1 VQCKEFPIVVMTSN
15 RERDF
20 PPAFNRRCIRVEM
33 PPPSEA
39 DTLKTVVLAHF
50 HPEAAL
56 GKGANEHSFVKN
68 SPVHEEIKLFL
79 KKVENGELATDQLL
93 NALHLLTLEQTSQ
106 NLWQSPDED
115 AANELR
121 AVLYRELHGSD
132 GSDRDGMT

>member
-1 VQCKEFPIVVMTSN
+1 
-15 RERDF
+15 
-20 PPAFNRRCIRVEM
+20 
-33 PPPSEA
+33 
-39 DTLKTVVLAHF
+39 
-50 HPEAAL
+50 
-56 GKGANEHSFVKN
+56 
-68 SPVHEEIKLFL
+68 VHEEIKLFL

>member
-1 VQCKEFPIVVMTSN
+1 
-15 RERDF
+15 
-20 PPAFNRRCIRVEM
+20 M

-132 GSDRDGMT
+132 GADRDGMT